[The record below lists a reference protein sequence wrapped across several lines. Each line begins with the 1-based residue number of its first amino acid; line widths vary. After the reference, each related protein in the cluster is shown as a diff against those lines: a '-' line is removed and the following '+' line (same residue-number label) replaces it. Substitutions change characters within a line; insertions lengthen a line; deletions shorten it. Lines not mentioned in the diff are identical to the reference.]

1 MSALGDSLTQAYGA
15 GGAAADAPTESWS
28 TGSDA
33 AVVSH
38 AQRLVVKASI
48 SGRIYN
54 DAVSG
59 STMSATLA
67 QAGAAVSQ
75 GAGYVTILSGTND
88 VCTSTVAQMTS
99 VATFSAQLQSTL
111 DRLTTGLPNVRILV
125 GSIPNWYG
133 LWQAFHGN
141 QSAQTAWTT
150 YARCPDLLAAGATA
164 ADRAAVAQRIIDLN
178 AAIATVCAKFT
189 RCTSDGGAIYNIS
202 FSSADLAFDY
212 FHFLPSGEAAI
223 AAQAW
228 PASFFAYW
236 DDAVS
241 DAGCGGCVVSTT
253 AAGELQA
260 TVPGAADNADTAV
273 GLHDFGGS
281 SGQAGRVYSRDVIRL
296 PAGQT
301 LSNNLAIFQL
311 LDTNGALVYELYL
324 DSSRTI
330 WLWSPSGGLRS
341 TAINASTGFTVPND
355 GTTNTR
361 IEVSALANNSLIVRV
376 NDTDK
381 ITLTNLS
388 GATSTNQRSLRAGID
403 HYDGTSTN
411 PATITHS
418 AVATSQTTWL
428 GPPGGTPP
436 PPDTQA
442 PSVPAGVTATAAG
455 TTSIQISWSAST
467 DNTAVSGYHVY
478 RDGGAS
484 PIATVTTPGYTD
496 NGLTAGS
503 THSYTVDAFDA
514 VPNTSAKSSPAA
526 SATTQS
532 TPPPPDTQAPS
543 VPAGVTATAAGTT
556 SIQIS
561 WSASTD
567 NTAVSGYH
575 VYRDGGASP
584 IATVTTPGYTDNG
597 LTAGSTHSYTVDAF
611 DAVPNT
617 SAKSSP
623 AASATTQ
630 STPPSVPPGFES
642 TVTDTGCG
650 GCVVSTT
657 AAGELQ
663 ATVPGAADNA
673 DTAVGLHD
681 FGGSSGQ
688 AGRVYS
694 RDVIRLPAG
703 QTLSNNLAI
712 FQLLDTNG
720 ALVYELYL
728 DSSRTIWLWS
738 PSGGLRSTAINAS
751 TGFTVPNDGTTNT
764 RIEVSALANNS
775 LIVRVNDTDKITL
788 TNLSGAT
795 STNQRSLRAGIDH
808 YDGTSTNP
816 ATITHSAV
824 ATSQTTWLGP
834 PGGTPPPPD
843 TQAPSVPAGVTAT
856 AAGTTSIQISWSA
869 STDNTAVSGY
879 HVYRDGGASPIATVT
894 TPGYTDNGLTA
905 GSTHS
910 YTVDAFDA
918 VPNTS
923 AKSSPAASATT
934 QSTPPSVPPGFESTV
949 TDTGCGGCV
958 VSTTAAGELQ
968 ATVPGAA
975 DNADT
980 AVGLHDFGGSSGQAG
995 RVYSRDVIRLPAG
1008 QTLSNNLAIFQL
1020 LDTNGALVYELYL
1033 DSSRTIWLW
1042 SPSGGLRSTAIN
1054 ASTGFTVP
1062 NDGTTNTR
1070 IEVSALANNSL
1081 IVRVNDTDKIT
1092 LTNLSGATSTN
1103 QRSLRAGID
1112 HYDGTSTNPA
1122 TITHSAVATS
1132 QTTWLGP

>member
-28 TGSDA
+28 TGSDP
-33 AVVSH
+33 AVISH

-59 STMSATLA
+59 STMAATLA
-67 QAGAAVSQ
+67 QAGSAVSQ

-88 VCTSTVAQMTS
+88 VCTNTVAQMTP
-99 VATFSAQLQSTL
+99 VATFSSQLQSTL

-141 QSAQTAWTT
+141 PSAQTAWTT
-150 YARCPDLLAAGATA
+150 YARCPDLLAVGATA

-178 AAIATVCAKFT
+178 AAIATVCAKVT

-324 DSSRTI
+324 DASRTI

-403 HYDGTSTN
+403 HYDGTSPN

-418 AVATSQTTWL
+418 SVATSQTTWL
-428 GPPGGTPP
+428 GPPG
-436 PPDTQA
+436 
-442 PSVPAGVTATAAG
+442 
-455 TTSIQISWSAST
+455 
-467 DNTAVSGYHVY
+467 
-478 RDGGAS
+478 
-484 PIATVTTPGYTD
+484 
-496 NGLTAGS
+496 
-503 THSYTVDAFDA
+503 
-514 VPNTSAKSSPAA
+514 
-526 SATTQS
+526 S

-623 AASATTQ
+623 AASATTA

-642 TVTDTGCG
+642 ILTDAGCG

-728 DSSRTIWLWS
+728 DASRTIWLWS

-808 YDGTSTNP
+808 YDGTSPNP
-816 ATITHSAV
+816 ATITHSSV

-834 PGGTPPPPD
+834 
-843 TQAPSVPAGVTAT
+843 
-856 AAGTTSIQISWSA
+856 
-869 STDNTAVSGY
+869 
-879 HVYRDGGASPIATVT
+879 
-894 TPGYTDNGLTA
+894 
-905 GSTHS
+905 
-910 YTVDAFDA
+910 
-918 VPNTS
+918 
-923 AKSSPAASATT
+923 
-934 QSTPPSVPPGFESTV
+934 
-949 TDTGCGGCV
+949 
-958 VSTTAAGELQ
+958 
-968 ATVPGAA
+968 
-975 DNADT
+975 
-980 AVGLHDFGGSSGQAG
+980 
-995 RVYSRDVIRLPAG
+995 
-1008 QTLSNNLAIFQL
+1008 
-1020 LDTNGALVYELYL
+1020 
-1033 DSSRTIWLW
+1033 
-1042 SPSGGLRSTAIN
+1042 
-1054 ASTGFTVP
+1054 
-1062 NDGTTNTR
+1062 
-1070 IEVSALANNSL
+1070 
-1081 IVRVNDTDKIT
+1081 
-1092 LTNLSGATSTN
+1092 
-1103 QRSLRAGID
+1103 
-1112 HYDGTSTNPA
+1112 
-1122 TITHSAVATS
+1122 
-1132 QTTWLGP
+1132 